1 MAFQLVFF
9 ILAGFYIGK
18 YAGAAMGWN
27 QSTSSVIGLLFFLSS
42 GLFKIIRDILKESA

>member
-9 ILAGFYIGK
+9 ILAGYYIGK

-27 QSTSSVIGLLFFLSS
+27 QSTTSAVGLLFFLST
-42 GLFKIIRDILKESA
+42 GLFKIIRDILKENA